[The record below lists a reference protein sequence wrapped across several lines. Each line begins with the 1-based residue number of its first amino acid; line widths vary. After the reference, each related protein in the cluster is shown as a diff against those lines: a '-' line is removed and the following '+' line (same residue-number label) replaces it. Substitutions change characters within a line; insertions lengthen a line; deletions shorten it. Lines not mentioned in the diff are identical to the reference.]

1 MRGWI
6 AIPSVV
12 AAGLIAGVAV
22 STAQFTDLSNADRR
36 AIVDIL
42 RDTKKRSSPRLP
54 GRHSLTPRR
63 QNVRRNRTMRTAII
77 GAFVAAAT
85 TLVAAPQQTTYRP
98 GDLTKPEVFVQNRGA
113 AEAIPVDLRQVNTE
127 TPLRVQVV
135 GTPASQPLPVRLV
148 RPVWEYKAV
157 VVAQREDA

>member
-42 RDTKKRSSPRLP
+42 RDTKNDLP
-54 GRHSLTPRR
+54 
-63 QNVRRNRTMRTAII
+63 
-77 GAFVAAAT
+77 
-85 TLVAAPQQTTYRP
+85 
-98 GDLTKPEVFVQNRGA
+98 
-113 AEAIPVDLRQVNTE
+113 
-127 TPLRVQVV
+127 
-135 GTPASQPLPVRLV
+135 
-148 RPVWEYKAV
+148 EYFQA
-157 VVAQREDA
+157 DTH